1 MAIKKKYL
9 KRDFSHA
16 EKISCFNLKDRD
28 IRLQIQNDYNHIKVE
43 ITKLWKEKDIRM
55 LTVTISASLN
65 YMGFVF
71 SSYLYFPD
79 FLEYI
84 QLRTELCPSNP
95 YVEALTSN
103 MLVSGDG
110 FFQR

>member
-43 ITKLWKEKDIRM
+43 ITKLGKEKDIRM
-55 LTVTISASLN
+55 LTVTISASPD
-65 YMGFVF
+65 YTGFCFFQLPVF
-71 SSYLYFPD
+71 STFSRIY
-79 FLEYI
+79 
-84 QLRTELCPSNP
+84 TAAN
-95 YVEALTSN
+95 
-103 MLVSGDG
+103 
-110 FFQR
+110 

>member
-1 MAIKKKYL
+1 MAIKKRCL

-16 EKISCFNLKDRD
+16 EKISCFSLKDSD
-28 IRLQIQNDYNHIKVE
+28 IRLEVPNDYNHIKVE

-55 LTVTISASLN
+55 LTVTISASLD
-65 YMGFVF
+65 YMGFVS

-84 QLRTELCPSNP
+84 QL
-95 YVEALTSN
+95 
-103 MLVSGDG
+103 
-110 FFQR
+110 